1 MQIPASRMAAEITFG
16 VGELTIS
23 GKLTSML
30 AVSEPEVAEFVR
42 DRETNMATEF
52 RTSLTLDKKTCTYS

>member
-1 MQIPASRMAAEITFG
+1 MAAEITFG

-42 DRETNMATEF
+42 DRELNMATEF
-52 RTSLTLDKKTCTYS
+52 RTSLRHWDKKNLYLLLRR